1 VKAEV
6 APSVGEYVAA
16 AMSAFRAER
25 RQKMVHAGG
34 RGMRVHTA
42 GERVIYLPNGHAVK
56 VSVDDSG
63 IATQVEEDEA
73 LHAIVRPHPIVRKLI
88 AVPPGASTSVR
99 VRPTP
104 IRTSVIPRR

>member
-1 VKAEV
+1 MT
-6 APSVGEYVAA
+6 PTVGEYVAA
-16 AMSAFRAER
+16 AMSAFKAER

-34 RGMRVHTA
+34 RGMQVHTP
-42 GERVIYLPNGHAVK
+42 GERVLYLPNGVAVK

-63 IATQVEEDEA
+63 IATQVEDDEA
-73 LHAIVRPHPIVRKLI
+73 LHAIVRPHPIVRKLV
-88 AVPPGASTSVR
+88 AVQPGWSSSVR